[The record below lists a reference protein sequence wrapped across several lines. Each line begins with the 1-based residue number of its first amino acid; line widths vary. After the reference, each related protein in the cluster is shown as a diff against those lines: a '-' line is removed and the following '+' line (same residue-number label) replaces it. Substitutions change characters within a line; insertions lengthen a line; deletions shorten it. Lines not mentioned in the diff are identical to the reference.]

1 MRNSTLYRDSVL
13 SEYLIGGEQK
23 YEVTITN
30 GYVHNDSFS
39 DQIVIFRDGDSSNF
53 SDENVIRRE
62 WFEEK
67 YRYED
72 FLEDYGL
79 IHRLQSTYLELLD
92 SLTDELKSENKNHQQ
107 LVKLQAQFD
116 ELQTKYTQATLLL
129 AEHGIP
135 VNKIKGAKPARPK
148 DSRAKK

>member
-30 GYVHNDSFS
+30 DIAHNESFS

-79 IHRLQSTYLELLD
+79 IHRLQSTYLELFD
-92 SLTDELKSENKNHQQ
+92 SLTDELESENKNHQQ

-116 ELQTKYTQATLLL
+116 ELQTKYRQATLLL

-135 VNKIKGAKPARPK
+135 VNKRKGSKHAKPK

>member
-1 MRNSTLYRDSVL
+1 MRNSTLHRDSIL
-13 SEYLIGGEQK
+13 SGYLIGGEQK

-39 DQIVIFRDGDSSNF
+39 DQIVIFRDGDASNF

-79 IHRLQSTYLELLD
+79 IHRLQSTYLELFD
-92 SLTDELKSENKNHQQ
+92 SLTDELESENKNHQQ

-129 AEHGIP
+129 AEHGIT
-135 VNKIKGAKPARPK
+135 VNKRKGSKPARPK